1 MKTSS
6 SSSSESEESDRRSEH
21 WTDQLRPSG
30 SSLFGVLALW
40 VVPWTV
46 IPYPSGVTLI
56 FPWASATTNP
66 LHVTSLWAFIARN
79 PGGIE
84 QLPPR
89 LFAWPLATVLL
100 VGAVLGA
107 LAGRFGHEDRRLT
120 AGMLVLAGVVHLRV
134 TIGLAGIGE
143 TAVPIGSLLA
153 FGVAWWHY
161 AGSATEH

>member
-6 SSSSESEESDRRSEH
+6 SSSSESEESDRGGGHS
-21 WTDQLRPSG
+21 TDELWRPG
-30 SSLFGVLALW
+30 SSLLGLLALW

-46 IPYPSGVTLI
+46 VPYPSGVNLI

-66 LHVTSLWAFIARN
+66 LHVTPLWWFIARN

-89 LFAWPLATVLL
+89 LFAWPLATLLL
-100 VGAVLGA
+100 VVAVLGA
-107 LAGRFGHEDRRLT
+107 LAGRIGREDRRLT
-120 AGMLVLAGVVHLRV
+120 AGVLVLAGVVHLRV
-134 TIGLAGIGE
+134 TVGLAGIGE
-143 TAVPIGSLLA
+143 TAVPIGPLLA
-153 FGVAWWHY
+153 FGVASWHY

>member
-6 SSSSESEESDRRSEH
+6 NSSSGSEESDRRGDH
-21 WTDQLRPSG
+21 WTEDLRITD
-30 SSLFGVLALW
+30 SSVLGVLMLW

-46 IPYPSGVTLI
+46 ISYPSGVNLI

-89 LFAWPLATVLL
+89 LFAWPLATLL
-100 VGAVLGA
+100 LGVAVLGA
-107 LAGRFGHEDRRLT
+107 LAGRFGREDRRLT
-120 AGMLVLAGVVHLRV
+120 AGALVLAGVVHLRV
-134 TIGLAGIGE
+134 TVGLTGIGE
-143 TAVPIGSLLA
+143 TAVPIGPLLA

-161 AGSATEH
+161 AGSVTEH